1 VGAGDSRK
9 VAKTLRDAKNC
20 TKARAF
26 GLRELMLLL
35 RLPRESEVR
44 KFLSEQQNLP
54 FSYSTPGMTRGPA
67 SGGFNVDHNRV
78 RLGEGV
84 DTFARAKH
92 ALRAWRMFD
101 LGWVRLFWP
110 DSPIEVGTVVAVVVQ
125 HLGFWSLNACRIV
138 DVIDEDGPIRKY
150 GFAYGTLPDHMES
163 GEELFSIE
171 WRRDDDSVWYDI
183 LAFSKPRHLL
193 ARIGYPLSR
202 MMQKRFA
209 KHSLKAML
217 ASTKAG

>member
-1 VGAGDSRK
+1 
-9 VAKTLRDAKNC
+9 
-20 TKARAF
+20 
-26 GLRELMLLL
+26 MLLL
-35 RLPRESEVR
+35 SMPRDNDLR
-44 KFLSEQQNLP
+44 KFLSEQQNHP
-54 FSYSTPGMTRGPA
+54 FSYSTPGMTRAPA
-67 SGGFNVDHNRV
+67 PGGFNVDHNRV
-78 RLGEGV
+78 RLGEGA

-92 ALRAWRMFD
+92 ALQEWRMFD
-101 LGWVRLFWP
+101 LRWVKLFWP
-110 DSPIEVGTVVAVVVQ
+110 DSPIEVGTSVAVVVH

-138 DVIDEDGPIRKY
+138 YVIDEDGPVRKY

-163 GEELFSIE
+163 DEELFSIE

-209 KHSLKAML
+209 KDSLQTMLASTL
-217 ASTKAG
+217 ASTKAD

>member
-1 VGAGDSRK
+1 
-9 VAKTLRDAKNC
+9 
-20 TKARAF
+20 
-26 GLRELMLLL
+26 MLLL
-35 RLPRESEVR
+35 RMPLEDEVR
-44 KFLSEQQNLP
+44 SFVRNQQDLPLSYP
-54 FSYSTPGMTRGPA
+54 ARGMTRGLAPR
-67 SGGFNVDHNRV
+67 GFNVDHNRV
-78 RLGEGV
+78 RLGEGA
-84 DTFARAKH
+84 DTFERAKQ
-92 ALRAWRMFD
+92 ALCEWRMFD
-101 LGWVRLFWP
+101 LGWVKLFWP
-110 DSPIEVGTVVAVVVQ
+110 DSPIDVGTVVAVVVR

>member
-1 VGAGDSRK
+1 
-9 VAKTLRDAKNC
+9 
-20 TKARAF
+20 
-26 GLRELMLLL
+26 MLLL
-35 RLPRESEVR
+35 KVPRENEVR
-44 KFLSEQQNLP
+44 SFVRDQQDLPLSYP
-54 FSYSTPGMTRGPA
+54 TPDMTQRGAP
-67 SGGFNVDHNRV
+67 GGFNLDHNRV
-78 RLGEGV
+78 RLGEGA

-92 ALRAWRMFD
+92 ALQGWRMFD
-101 LGWVRLFWP
+101 LGWVKLFWP
-110 DSPIEVGTVVAVVVQ
+110 DAPIEVGTVVAVVVR

-138 DVIDEDGPIRKY
+138 YVIDEDGPIRKY

-209 KHSLKAML
+209 KDSLQTML
-217 ASTKAG
+217 ASTKAD

>member
-1 VGAGDSRK
+1 
-9 VAKTLRDAKNC
+9 
-20 TKARAF
+20 
-26 GLRELMLLL
+26 MLLL
-35 RLPRESEVR
+35 RMPRDSEVR

-54 FSYSTPGMTRGPA
+54 FSYSTSGMTRGPA
-67 SGGFNVDHNRV
+67 PGGFNVDHNRV
-78 RLGEGV
+78 RLGEGA
-84 DTFARAKH
+84 DTFTRAKH
-92 ALRAWRMFD
+92 ALQEWRIFD
-101 LGWVRLFWP
+101 LGWVKLFWP
-110 DSPIEVGTVVAVVVQ
+110 DSPIEVGTVVAVVVR

-138 DVIDEDGPIRKY
+138 YVIDEDGPVRKY
-150 GFAYGTLPDHMES
+150 GFAYGTLPGHMES